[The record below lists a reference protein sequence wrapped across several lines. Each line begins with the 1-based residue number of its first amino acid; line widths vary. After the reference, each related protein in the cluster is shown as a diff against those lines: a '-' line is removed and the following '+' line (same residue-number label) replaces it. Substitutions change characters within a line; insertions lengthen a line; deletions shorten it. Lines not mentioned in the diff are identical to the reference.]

1 MVQGEGEFHDYRDQ
15 AEAGQEVG
23 VWVQGVGVGLPG
35 EKQTGSKFD
44 E

>member
-1 MVQGEGEFHDYRDQ
+1 MARAEGGFHGYKGR
-15 AEAGQEVG
+15 AEADQWVGAWVRGAGVEV
-23 VWVQGVGVGLPG
+23 PG